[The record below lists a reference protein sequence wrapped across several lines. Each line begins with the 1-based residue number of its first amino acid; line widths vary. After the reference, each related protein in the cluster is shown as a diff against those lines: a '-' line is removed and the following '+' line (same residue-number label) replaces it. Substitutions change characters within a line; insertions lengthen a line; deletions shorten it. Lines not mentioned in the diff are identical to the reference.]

1 VITNDWSLPHRPSVP
16 ARVLQAINKERVPFL
31 ITLTLLLGVGTVL
44 TQLPERVYESKS
56 TLLIQAPATSV
67 RLINP
72 QGRPAIVGEL
82 DAVGDRVNPV
92 NNQVALL
99 RSRPVYDLA
108 LVKLNLT
115 SKEAPYGNL
124 QVTGVDNTDLVEVTY
139 QADSPELAANIV
151 QAVVE
156 VYMEQN
162 LTSNRTQGSE
172 ARQFIESQLGNLRN
186 ELAQTRDRLES
197 FQTNSGFLGTT
208 VETDAITESLSES
221 ASQVAAAQAE
231 LSATEQRLTQLRT
244 QLSADPLATLNAA
257 GVSQDPAYQ
266 ALQSQLV
273 EAQGQLADY
282 ENRFTDSDPYVISAR
297 ERRDRIQELMNQ
309 RSEQLLGASTQQPV
323 DPIRQ
328 RLVEQWF
335 NLQAERSAQ
344 AARLAQLTQQY
355 NQLQARSRQLPEL
368 IKQQSQL
375 QLDAELA
382 EEEYRIFEQQYTATR
397 IAEQQDISNV
407 RVVEPAT
414 VNSTPIAPNR
424 KLLLALVVVVSTAI
438 ALALVWLLRSRS
450 NSLEETRD
458 LKEILPLP
466 ILATVPWLGNGR
478 LNPEE
483 PLDHQP
489 LSNSSRL
496 LQAHMRMLPQQVKA
510 IAICSWVPREGRSA
524 VAHNLALVEAKSG
537 QRVLLIDAQRRSL
550 SPTEALAL
558 KQRDTDHS
566 NGSPSWQSTIQK
578 LLPGLDVLPQVA
590 ASLTTNYRD
599 WLVLLEQARERYDLI
614 VLDCPPTC
622 QSADA
627 ALLASLSDGV
637 LWVVQPDLLGRQGV
651 EAAAETLQ
659 TWSTRLL
666 GQVVVG
672 IDDPLPA
679 AMPNS
684 SRYLVASE
692 V

>member
-1 VITNDWSLPHRPSVP
+1 MTDWSYSQRPSIPV
-16 ARVLQAINKERVPFL
+16 RVLQAINKERVPFL

-44 TQLPERVYESKS
+44 TQLPERRYESKS
-56 TLLIQAPATSV
+56 TLLIQAPATST

-72 QGRPAIVGEL
+72 GDRPAVVGEL
-82 DAVGDRVNPV
+82 DAVGDRVSPV

-108 LVKLNLT
+108 LERLNLT
-115 SKEAPYGNL
+115 TSEAPHGNL
-124 QVTGVDNTDLVEVTY
+124 QVSGVDGTDLVEVSY
-139 QADSPELAANIV
+139 QSNSPELAADIV

-162 LTSNRTQGSE
+162 LSANRAQGSQ
-172 ARQFIESQLGNLRN
+172 ARQFLEEQLDGLRN
-186 ELAQTRDRLES
+186 ELAQTRDRLEN
-197 FQTNSGFLGTT
+197 FQTSSGFLGTA
-208 VETDAITESLSES
+208 VETDSITESLNNF
-221 ASQVAAAQAE
+221 ASQVAAARAD
-231 LSATEQRLTQLRT
+231 LSATEQRIAQLRT
-244 QLSADPLATLNAA
+244 QLSDDPLATLNAA

-266 ALQSQLV
+266 ELQSQLV

-282 ENRFTDSDPYVISAR
+282 ENRFTENDPYVISAR
-297 ERRDRIQELMNQ
+297 ERRDRIQALMNQ

-335 NLQAERSAQ
+335 TLQAERSAQ

-382 EEEYRIFEQQYTATR
+382 EQEYRTFEQQYTATR
-397 IAEQQDISNV
+397 IAEQQEVSNV
-407 RVVEPAT
+407 RVVEPAI
-414 VNSTPIAPNR
+414 VNDNPVAPND

-450 NSLEETRD
+450 NSLEETKD
-458 LKEILPLP
+458 LKQILPLP
-466 ILATVPWLGNGR
+466 ILATVPQRDNGR
-478 LNPEE
+478 LNLEE
-483 PLDHQP
+483 PLDRQP
-489 LSNSSRL
+489 LSHSYQL
-496 LQAHMRMLPQQVKA
+496 LQAHMRMLPQQVRA
-510 IAICSWVPREGRSA
+510 IAICSWAPQEGRSS
-524 VAHNLALVEAKSG
+524 VAHNLALVESAG
-537 QRVLLIDAQRRSL
+537 RRVLLIDAHRRPSL
-550 SPTEALAL
+550 TAALAF
-558 KQRDTDHS
+558 QHPEVRDS
-566 NGSPSWQSTIQK
+566 NGSPSWQSTVQK
-578 LLPGLDVLPQVA
+578 VIPGFDVLPQVT

-599 WLVLLEQARERYDLI
+599 WLVLLEQARERYDLVI
-614 VLDCPPTC
+614 LDCPPAC
-622 QSADA
+622 QGADA

-637 LWVVQPDLLGRQGV
+637 LWVVYPDLIGRQGV
-651 EAAAETLQ
+651 TAAAETLQ

-666 GQVVVG
+666 GQVVIGV
-672 IDDPLPA
+672 DESLPA
-679 AMPNS
+679 AVPS
-684 SRYLVASE
+684 GRYLVGSE

>member
-1 VITNDWSLPHRPSVP
+1 MTNWSFSQRPSIPV
-16 ARVLQAINKERVPFL
+16 RVLQAINKERVPFL

-44 TQLPERVYESKS
+44 TQLPERMYESKS
-56 TLLIQAPATSV
+56 TLLIQAPATST
-67 RLINP
+67 RLISP
-72 QGRPAIVGEL
+72 GDRPAVVGEL
-82 DAVGDRVNPV
+82 DAVGDRVSPV
-92 NNQVALL
+92 SNQVALL
-99 RSRPVYDLA
+99 KSRPVYDLA
-108 LVKLNLT
+108 LERLNLT
-115 SKEAPYGNL
+115 TSEAPHGNL
-124 QVTGVDNTDLVEVTY
+124 QVKGVEGTDLVEVSY
-139 QADSPELAANIV
+139 QSDSPERSAEVV

-162 LTSNRTQGSE
+162 LSANRAQGSQ
-172 ARQFIESQLGNLRN
+172 ARQFIEDQLSGLRN
-186 ELAQTRDRLES
+186 ELAQTRDRLEN
-197 FQTNSGFLGTT
+197 FQTSSGFLGTA
-208 VETDAITESLSES
+208 VETDSITESLNNF
-221 ASQVAAAQAE
+221 ASQVAAARAD
-231 LSATEQRLTQLRT
+231 LSATEQRIAQLRT
-244 QLSADPLATLNAA
+244 QLSDDPLATLNAA

-266 ALQSQLV
+266 ELQSQLV

-282 ENRFTDSDPYVISAR
+282 ENRFTENDPYVISAR
-297 ERRDRIQELMNQ
+297 ERRDRIQALMNQ

-335 NLQAERSAQ
+335 TLQAERSAQ

-382 EEEYRIFEQQYTATR
+382 EQEYRTFEQQYTATR
-397 IAEQQDISNV
+397 IAEQQEVSNV

-414 VNSTPIAPNR
+414 VNDNPVAPND

-450 NSLEETRD
+450 NSLEETKD
-458 LKEILPLP
+458 LKQILPLP
-466 ILATVPWLGNGR
+466 ILATVPQRGDGR
-478 LNPEE
+478 LSLEE
-483 PLDHQP
+483 ALDRQP
-489 LSNSSRL
+489 LSHSYQL
-496 LQAHMRMLPQQVKA
+496 LQAHMRMLPQQVRA
-510 IAICSWVPREGRSA
+510 IAICSWAPQEGRSS

-537 QRVLLIDAQRRSL
+537 QRVLLIDAHRRLS
-550 SPTEALAL
+550 SPTALTLQRTEAG
-558 KQRDTDHS
+558 DT
-566 NGSPSWQSTIQK
+566 NGSPSWQSTVQK
-578 LLPGLDVLPQVA
+578 VIPGFEVLPQVA

-599 WLVLLEQARERYDLI
+599 WLVLLEQARERYDRVI
-614 VLDCPPTC
+614 LDCPPAC

-637 LWVVQPDLLGRQGV
+637 LWVVHPDLLGRQGV

-666 GQVVVG
+666 GQVVIGVE
-672 IDDPLPA
+672 DVLPA
-679 AMPNS
+679 AVPD
-684 SRYLVASE
+684 RQYLVSSE

>member
-1 VITNDWSLPHRPSVP
+1 MTNWSYSQRPSIPV
-16 ARVLQAINKERVPFL
+16 RVLQAINKERVPFL

-44 TQLPERVYESKS
+44 TQLPERRYESRS
-56 TLLIQAPATSV
+56 TLLIQAPATST
-67 RLINP
+67 RLISP
-72 QGRPAIVGEL
+72 GDRPAVVGEL
-82 DAVGDRVNPV
+82 DAVGDRVSPV

-108 LVKLNLT
+108 LERLNLT
-115 SKEAPYGNL
+115 TSEAPHGNL
-124 QVTGVDNTDLVEVTY
+124 QVSGVDGTDLVEVSY
-139 QADSPELAANIV
+139 QSNSPELAAEVV

-162 LTSNRTQGSE
+162 LSANRAQGSQ
-172 ARQFIESQLGNLRN
+172 ARRFIEEQLDGLRN
-186 ELAQTRDRLES
+186 ELAQTRDRLEN
-197 FQTNSGFLGTT
+197 FQTSSGFLGTA
-208 VETDAITESLSES
+208 VETDSITESLSEAS
-221 ASQVAAAQAE
+221 SQVAAARAD
-231 LSATEQRLTQLRT
+231 LSATEQRIAQLRT
-244 QLSADPLATLNAA
+244 QLSDDPLATLNAA

-266 ALQSQLV
+266 ELQSQLV

-282 ENRFTDSDPYVISAR
+282 ENRFTENDPYVISAR
-297 ERRDRIQELMNQ
+297 ERRDRIQALMNQ

-335 NLQAERSAQ
+335 TLQAEQSAQ

-382 EEEYRIFEQQYTATR
+382 EQEYRTFEQQYTATR
-397 IAEQQDISNV
+397 IAEQQEVSNV
-407 RVVEPAT
+407 RLVEPAT
-414 VNSTPIAPNR
+414 VNNNPVAPND

-450 NSLEETRD
+450 NSLEETKD
-458 LKEILPLP
+458 LKQILPLP
-466 ILATVPWLGNGR
+466 ILATVPQRGNGR
-478 LNPEE
+478 LTLEE
-483 PLDHQP
+483 PLDRQP
-489 LSNSSRL
+489 LSHSYQL

-510 IAICSWVPREGRSA
+510 IAICSWAPQEGRSS
-524 VAHNLALVEAKSG
+524 VAHNLALVEASG
-537 QRVLLIDAQRRSL
+537 RRVLLIDAHRRPS
-550 SPTEALAL
+550 STSALAF
-558 KQRDTDHS
+558 QRPEAGDT
-566 NGSPSWQSTIQK
+566 NGSPSWQSTVQK
-578 LLPGLDVLPQVA
+578 VIPGFDVLPQVA

-599 WLVLLEQARERYDLI
+599 WLVLLDQARERYDRVI
-614 VLDCPPTC
+614 LDCPPAC
-622 QSADA
+622 QGADA

-637 LWVVQPDLLGRQGV
+637 LWVVSPDLIGRQGV
-651 EAAAETLQ
+651 TAAAETLQ

-666 GQVVVG
+666 GQVVIGV
-672 IDDPLPA
+672 DDSLPA
-679 AMPNS
+679 AVPEG
-684 SRYLVASE
+684 RYLVSSE